1 MSSSEFVDPVKKRGD
16 SKLIGFLEP
25 YRIKDIDGNVV
36 IDKKSIKAR
45 PLNQETEICITS
57 VLPVTGKYYVP
68 KKKMTEMCKC
78 IYSDILNRST
88 FYATE
93 KPDKEDSPF
102 RVDIDLKSIV
112 RAKTEKNMN
121 LKDIYTKIYDYFAN
135 FIQKFFQVEAEN
147 LMCYVL
153 TKRDIRKKE
162 KDDAEQQL
170 LGVHLHF
177 PFARGT
183 SAQLKKIREMASYV
197 ATTEGVF
204 PNGFIAEN
212 YIDSIESTVWTL
224 YGSVKDNMAY
234 RVSHVL
240 SRKLGKSTK
249 IKNFS
254 IIGDSEETV
263 RLLLLY
269 NSTKQPLLVPT
280 KEFKQIIEDDLKNEE
295 IKKSQWKKD
304 MTSTEFNHIELEKA
318 SQLCT
323 MLNPKRF
330 DGYKEWQNLGLVL
343 HSISNGHEEGFNLWS
358 TVSERM
364 NPESFADPE
373 TATKMKNIW
382 NWASKLES
390 SPWNM
395 GSLRFWAETDSPQDF
410 NEWRKSTNRSQ
421 TELAIKIFN
430 EGALA
435 ELAFELYGK
444 EYQYTTNDNWYKFF
458 SEYGHWKKDPFKKAK
473 WIRSVFMYDLKAYLR
488 DYIKKE
494 EHLSDAYKKL
504 ESLGKVSLIN
514 NCVTMSSLHFS
525 TDEKFE
531 DQLDQNE
538 YLIGDQNGVYDL
550 QNGVHRKGTPED
562 YVSMK
567 MGASYRD
574 YTWDHPDVKSVM
586 RFWAKIHVDP
596 VLRKFFLKAISACMV
611 AGNKE
616 KIIIVMT
623 NDNGDAGKSATLK
636 IIERIWGDYAITLS
650 RDRFVVSSYK
660 SAGGPAPDIAN
671 ARNKRLGSVKEL
683 SKDETLDIGALKL
696 FSGSDDVQVRGLYKD
711 GGDMQILLTMIMM
724 MNKLPPIPAGDKPT
738 WNRLRVIPFESI
750 FDDEAPPDEK
760 EQWRKKHFKPDRDI
774 KAKLAKLKDAFYW
787 VFLQSFKDYQREGL
801 LPLPEKVKVAT
812 QNYKESNDLLE
823 QYLFQALELTHTST
837 DTVYLTEDF
846 YRDYI
851 EYHNLNCSGKKS
863 IVPPKFVDFKK
874 TIVTYFLNKKTKVG
888 ESAKGPKY
896 FKYIQNPSLPTP
908 VIHGAKVKDFSTDA
922 DQEKAEQERDEM
934 YADVEDEAFYKED
947 IKLKEEAMDEDD
959 FEEYFKGPTFIGLEN
974 ESEISNIK

>member
-1 MSSSEFVDPVKKRGD
+1 MTHSEFIDPIKKRTD
-16 SKLIGFLEP
+16 SKLCIFLEQ
-25 YRIKDIDGNVV
+25 YRATDVDGNV
-36 IDKKSIKAR
+36 STEHNKAR
-45 PLNQETEICITS
+45 PLNQETEIYITT
-57 VLPVTGKYYVP
+57 VLPKTGKYYVP

-78 IYSDILNRST
+78 IYTDILNRST

-93 KPDKEDSPF
+93 KPNKDDSPF

-112 RAKTEKNMN
+112 RARTEKGLN
-121 LKDIYTKIYDYFAN
+121 LKEIYTKIYDYFAN
-135 FIQKFFQVEAEN
+135 FIQKHFQVEAEN
-147 LMCYVL
+147 LTCYVL
-153 TKRDIRKKE
+153 TKRDIRRKE
-162 KDDAEQQL
+162 KDDDEQQL
-170 LGVHLHF
+170 LGIHLHF

-183 SAQLKKIREMASYV
+183 TSQLKKIREMSSYV
-197 ATTEGVF
+197 ATSEGIF
-204 PNGFIAEN
+204 PNGFIAEK
-212 YIDSIESTVWTL
+212 YIDSIESTGWTL

-240 SRKLGKSTK
+240 SRKVGKSTK

-269 NSTKQPLLVPT
+269 NGTKQPLLKAT
-280 KEFKQIIEDDLKNEE
+280 EEFTNIIQDDLKNEE

-304 MTSTEFNHIELEKA
+304 MSSTEFNPIELEKA

-323 MLNPKRF
+323 MLNPRRF
-330 DGYKEWQNLGLVL
+330 DTYKDWQNLGLVL
-343 HSISNGHEEGFNLWS
+343 HAVANGHEEGFKLWEI
-358 TVSERM
+358 VSERM
-364 NPESFADPE
+364 NPESYADPDC
-373 TATKMKNIW
+373 AAKMKNIW
-382 NWASKLES
+382 AWASKLETT
-390 SPWNM
+390 PWNM
-395 GSLRFWAETDSPQDF
+395 GSLRFWAETDSPQEF

-421 TELAIKIFN
+421 TEMAIKIFN

-444 EYQYTTNDNWYKFF
+444 EYQYTTNDNWFKFF
-458 SEYGHWKKDPFKKAK
+458 NDYGHWKKDPFKKGK
-473 WIRSVFMYDLKAYLR
+473 WIKGIFMHDLKYYLR
-488 DYIKKE
+488 EYIKKE

-504 ESLGKVSLIN
+504 DTLGKISLIN
-514 NCVTMSSLHFS
+514 NCVAMSQLHFS

-531 DQLDQNE
+531 EKLDQE
-538 YLIGDQNGVYDL
+538 PYLIGDQNGVYDL

-562 YVSMK
+562 YVSMR

-596 VLRKFFLKAISACMV
+596 KIRHFFLKAIAICMV

-671 ARNKRLGSVKEL
+671 CRNKRMGSVKEL

-696 FSGSDDVQVRGLYKD
+696 FSGSDDIQVRTLYDK
-711 GGDMQILLTMIMM
+711 GSDMQILLTVILM

-750 FDDEAPPDEK
+750 FDDEAPADER
-760 EQWRKKHFKPDRDI
+760 EQWKTKHFKPDRDI
-774 KAKLAKLKDAFYW
+774 KSKLAKLKDAFYW
-787 VFLQSFKDYQREGL
+787 VFLQYFKNYQLEGL
-801 LPLPEKVKVAT
+801 NPIPVKVKIAT
-812 QNYKESNDLLE
+812 QNYRESNDLLE
-823 QYLFQALELTHTST
+823 QFIFQALEFTHVSNDAVTIS
-837 DTVYLTEDF
+837 DDF
-846 YRDYI
+846 YKDYL
-851 EYHNLNCSGKKS
+851 EYHHLNCSGRGS
-863 IVPPKFVDFKK
+863 MTPPKFVDFKK
-874 TIVTYFLNKKTKVG
+874 TIVTYFLNKKTKIG
-888 ESAKGPKY
+888 ESAKGDKY
-896 FKYIQNPSLPTP
+896 FKYVQNPSLQTP
-908 VIHGAKVKDFSTDA
+908 MIHGARLKDFTDDAEKQQA
-922 DQEKAEQERDEM
+922 DREKDEQFE
-934 YADVEDEAFYKED
+934 DVEDEKFYGEQITLKED
-947 IKLKEEAMDEDD
+947 KMDEDD
-959 FEEYFKGPTFIGLEN
+959 FDEFFKGPTFIGLEN
-974 ESEISNIK
+974 ESEMSLSAI